1 LEQAVIIK
9 IIISIIIWIL
19 LSLIYAIFWII
30 FRKGSNMKTDEY
42 YLNICDS
49 IAVESKCLRANVGA
63 IIVKNGNIIS
73 SGFNTVP
80 YNREKCTDIGL
91 CYREENNIK
100 SGTQLEKCRAVGSH
114 AECNAISNAAK
125 NGISVKSCTMY
136 IVGHDFVCDMCQAM
150 IINSGIFN
158 VVLRNRADEIIKY
171 FPEIDWNR
179 HSIERELK

>member
-1 LEQAVIIK
+1 MAQVVIIK
-9 IIISIIIWIL
+9 IIITVIIWIL
-19 LSLIYAIFWII
+19 LSLIYIIFWII

-63 IIVKNGNIIS
+63 IIVKNGSIIS
-73 SGFNTVP
+73 SGFNTAP
-80 YNREKCTDIGL
+80 GFRKKCTDEHI
-91 CYREENNIK
+91 CYREENKII
-100 SGTQLEKCRAVGSH
+100 SGTQLEKCKAVGSH

-125 NGISVKSCTMY
+125 NGISVKSSTMY

-158 VVLRNRADEIIKY
+158 VVLRNRAGEIIKY
-171 FPEIDWNR
+171 FPEIDWNQ
-179 HSIERELK
+179 HSIEKES

>member
-1 LEQAVIIK
+1 MIIK
-9 IIISIIIWIL
+9 IIITVFIWIL

-49 IAVESKCLRANVGA
+49 ISVESKCLRANVGA
-63 IIVKNGNIIS
+63 IIVKNGSIVS
-73 SGFNTVP
+73 SGFNTAP
-80 YNREKCTDIGL
+80 SFRKKCNIDYGF

-125 NGISVKSCTMY
+125 NGTSVKSSTMY

-158 VVLRNRADEIIKY
+158 VVLRNRSGEIIKY
-171 FPEIDWNR
+171 FPEIDWNQ
-179 HSIERELK
+179 HSIEKDNKW